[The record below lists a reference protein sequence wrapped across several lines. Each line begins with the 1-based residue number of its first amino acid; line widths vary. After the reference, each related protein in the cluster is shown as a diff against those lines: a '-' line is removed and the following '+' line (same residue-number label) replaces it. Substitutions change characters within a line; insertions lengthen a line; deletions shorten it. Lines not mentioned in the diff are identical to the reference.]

1 MQSITQTTNKNICKE
16 PHTYLWHLGLL
27 SMALT
32 IFSLR
37 DTIFSLALRKFS
49 LSVTIAICVSFYRKV

>member
-37 DTIFSLALRKFS
+37 DTIFSLGDTFSSLALTMP
-49 LSVTIAICVSFYRKV
+49 VYGSFDRKV